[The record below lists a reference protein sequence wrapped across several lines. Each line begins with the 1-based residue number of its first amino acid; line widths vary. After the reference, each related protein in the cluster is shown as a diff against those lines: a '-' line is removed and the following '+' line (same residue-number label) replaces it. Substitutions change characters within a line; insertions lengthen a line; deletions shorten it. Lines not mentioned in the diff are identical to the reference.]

1 MPLSDHEQRI
11 LDEIERRL
19 SEDDPRFVKTV
30 GRANPHV
37 HAAKRMRLGVFLFI
51 VGFIML
57 LLFPVDSW
65 GQWAATAGFGVMLAS
80 ALLVYH
86 YLKQMGREQ
95 LQALAGLDS
104 RCRLDRSF
112 SPSDSAEA
120 GASRRPA
127 RRPTDRTTRPERP
140 SALPL

>member
-19 SEDDPRFVKTV
+19 SEEDPRFVKTV

-51 VGFIML
+51 IGFVML
-57 LLFPVDSW
+57 LLFPIAAW
-65 GQWAATAGFGVMLAS
+65 GQWAAIAGFGVMLAS

-86 YLKQMGREQ
+86 YLKQMGRDQ
-95 LQALAGLDS
+95 LQALGKGS
-104 RCRLDRSF
+104 RFSLSASIARFADRF
-112 SPSDSAEA
+112 RGGRGKPQQ
-120 GASRRPA
+120 RPPA
-127 RRPTDRTTRPERP
+127 D
-140 SALPL
+140 